1 MAEDIQKVRETTTR
15 SGDTVQKTTDVS
27 NPQAKTE
34 HQQNVA
40 ERVVWFVAGI
50 LLVLLGFRFLLSL
63 LGANTTNGFAN
74 FIYSAS
80 HPFVSPF
87 FSLFSYKNYAYGV
100 SRFEIYT
107 LVAIVFYAV
116 VAWGI
121 AKLVTLTRE

>member
-1 MAEDIQKVRETTTR
+1 MVNDVQKVRETTTR

-100 SRFEIYT
+100 SRFETYT
-107 LVAIVFYAV
+107 LVAIVFYAA
-116 VAWGI
+116 VAWGV
-121 AKLVTLTRE
+121 AKLVTLNRD